1 MKTEKE
7 ILELRD
13 RLVMVSLKNDYKFI
27 YDHLLLC
34 VREGL
39 EKKMQEESE
48 GALED
53 TVMDSIH
60 TEHLDGH
67 HSNTSASIGFEDA
80 KEILDTY
87 EANMQ
92 TIKQIYEGGK

>member
-13 RLVMVSLKNDYKFI
+13 RLVMASLKKDYKFI
-27 YDHLLLC
+27 YDHLLLY

-39 EKKMQEESE
+39 EQKMREESQ
-48 GALED
+48 GNLED
-53 TVMDSIH
+53 TVMESIH
-60 TEHLDGH
+60 TEHLDSH
-67 HSNTSASIGFEDA
+67 RSKTSAHIDFEDA

-92 TIKQIYEGGK
+92 TIKQLYKGDE